1 MIVNAY
7 QRDCPP
13 LEELSHV
20 IEHGLQR
27 NFGFARAEAV
37 QCPDLRQPPFQLAAP
52 GLSGNPC
59 IGDIGGRQN
68 LFPTPNLQAKYSLL
82 SLADKM
88 RMSPNQGFLI
98 GAGAAPF
105 QDIGQNA
112 ELAPNLSW
120 KPKGGISP
128 DLEDPASLTVTNGT
142 RVVEVARDEPLP
154 EDEDPSGHPRIRCHQ
169 TPSTNCALMMNLYGS
184 DGTTGTVIK
193 VTARTRTGPQNFTD
207 SIRSSLRDA
216 YGDSRPISLGG
227 VFLLKAGSARFHV
240 MPDFPTPD
248 QLPFPNR
255 KQMEEEWLK
264 YHVCTAPVV
273 CLTVFHSADPDNLEL
288 RMEHTHCFGV
298 DGNSKGGHYHY
309 DVDCGGGVEYEAYLN
324 VAPVVYRIDR
334 P

>member
-1 MIVNAY
+1 MIVTPY
-7 QRDCPP
+7 HRDCPP

-20 IEHGLQR
+20 IEHGLRQ

-37 QCPDLRQPPFQLAAP
+37 QCPDLRQRPFGLAAP

-88 RMSPNQGFLI
+88 RMSPSQGFII

-112 ELAPNLSW
+112 ELAPNISW
-120 KPKGGISP
+120 EHKNGFSP
-128 DLEDPASLTVTNGT
+128 NLDDPASLTVTNGT
-142 RVVEVARDEPLP
+142 RVVEVARDL
-154 EDEDPSGHPRIRCHQ
+154 SGNPDIRCGK
-169 TPSTNCALMMNLYGS
+169 TSSTNCALMMNLYGS
-184 DGTTGTVIK
+184 DGTTGAVIK
-193 VTARTRTGPQNFTD
+193 VIAKARTGPQNFTD
-207 SIRSSLRDA
+207 CIRSSLRNA
-216 YGDSRPISLGG
+216 YGDSRAISLGG
-227 VFLLKAGSARFHV
+227 VFLLKSGSANFHV
-240 MPDFPTPD
+240 MPDFPAPD
-248 QLPFPNR
+248 QLPFRDR

-273 CLTVFHSADPDNLEL
+273 CLTVLHSADPDNLEL
-288 RMEHTHCFGV
+288 RMEHTHCFEV

-309 DVDCGGGVEYEAYLN
+309 DVDCGEDVEYEAYLN